1 MQTLK
6 ERQVTSTIL
15 IPIFEKC
22 LDYLQSWLNIDI
34 KLVWYE
40 EDDQFDLVVLSL
52 RYGCPSRWKFP
63 CRQLERHNG
72 ALRGFK

>member
-52 RYGCPSRWKFP
+52 RYGCPSGGNSLVGSWKDIM
-63 CRQLERHNG
+63 EH
-72 ALRGFK
+72 